1 MFDLKHFFNLL
12 NHYQKLIISI
22 IVISLALV
30 SIYLYLTP
38 NLYKAYTIIEVKDSK
53 SNIGENDIL
62 LSALT
67 GYQTNGVN
75 KDIEILKTFEVNRY
89 VLDKIDFT
97 IRYFIRDEYKKR
109 EFYKDAPIKIE
120 NLIIYD
126 KDIIDKN
133 IYLYPQENG
142 QYKLSISGDRNF
154 NYNEIIKTK
163 FFQMK
168 VINLALSK
176 KAIIF
181 TLNTDKKMVYDK
193 IITPNLHIK
202 KVSKNVPL
210 IKISYS
216 DNIPQRATDYVNTL
230 AESFLLNNIKGKSEQ
245 NSKIIKFISEELD
258 KTQKK
263 LKKAEK
269 DIELYQVSHKI
280 INPSTQANSIIDKLS
295 QIELKLANNQLRK
308 KLIEDIVDFTKSNSN
323 LNAISPLLK
332 ALDDKP
338 TLQLINM
345 LQDNEIKAQELSNE
359 YTIKHPKMIEIMS
372 KIRDIKRK
380 IISNIKNIEIAIN
393 QENRN
398 IYSYKLKYEQELK
411 SLPKKEKHLVN
422 MKRDY
427 EVNSKIYNYLLEK
440 KSENEIIKVAILS
453 DYKIIEKAYLPQQP
467 FTPKKAT
474 YLIVASVSGILLS
487 IFLILTIDKFNTKII
502 SRYDINS
509 KSDLK
514 IYDTLPYIE
523 NIRDIEVFKNNK
535 SPFSVNLK
543 KIVNKLEFLSKK
555 NGSTTILTLSM
566 VKNEGKSLIS
576 INLGATLQLM
586 QYKIVIIDFNIFNPK
601 LSKFFNLKENI
612 GLGTYLSGGHK
623 IYEIIQHTNYKNL
636 DIITLGLTPKNPSK
650 LILSDRLPLILD
662 ELNDMGYDYII
673 IDTTPIELVYNT
685 LYLTKY
691 SDINFI
697 IFRRKLSKKEY
708 VDEFDKIIE
717 EHQVKN
723 VAFLLNAYED

>member
-1 MFDLKHFFNLL
+1 MLTSKYLLNLL
-12 NHYQKLIISI
+12 KNYKKIIIYITLLTI
-22 IVISLALV
+22 IIA
-30 SIYLYLTP
+30 SIYLYFTP
-38 NLYKAYTIIEVKDSK
+38 YIYRAYTIIEVKDSK

-67 GYQTNGVN
+67 GYRTNGVN
-75 KDIEILKTFEVNRY
+75 KEIEILKTFEINRY

-97 IRYFIRDEYKKR
+97 IRYFIRDRYKKK
-109 EFYKDAPIKIE
+109 EFYKNSPIKIE
-120 NLIIYD
+120 NLVIYN
-126 KDIIDKN
+126 KDIFNKD

-142 QYKLSISGDRNF
+142 KYKLSIDRDKSFNF
-154 NYNEIIKTK
+154 NEDIKTTYFK
-163 FFQMK
+163 MRVK
-168 VINLALSK
+168 KLSLIK
-176 KAIIF
+176 KTIIF
-181 TLNTDKKMVYDK
+181 KINADKKMIYDK

-216 DNIPQRATDYVNTL
+216 DNIPQRATDYVNSL
-230 AESFLLNNIKGKSEQ
+230 AESFLLNSIKGKSEQ
-245 NSKIIKFISEELD
+245 NSKIIKFINEELD

-269 DIELYQVSHKI
+269 NIELYQISHKI
-280 INPSTQANSIIDKLS
+280 INPSTQANSIIDRLS
-295 QIELKLANNQLRK
+295 QIELKLADNQLKK
-308 KLIEDIVDFTKSNSN
+308 KLIKNIINFTKSNNN
-323 LNAISPLLK
+323 LDAISPLLK

-338 TLQLINM
+338 TLKLIDI
-345 LQDNEIKAQELSNE
+345 LQNNEIKAQELSNE
-359 YTIKHPKMIEIMS
+359 YTLKHPKIIEIMN
-372 KIRDIKRK
+372 KIRDIRKK

-393 QENRN
+393 QESRN
-398 IYSYKLKYEQELK
+398 LNSYKFKYEQELK

-453 DYKIIEKAYLPQQP
+453 DYNIIEKAYLPQQP
-467 FTPKKAT
+467 VTPKIAT
-474 YLIVASVSGILLS
+474 YLIVAFVSGILLS
-487 IFLILTIDKFNTKII
+487 IFIILTLNKFNSKII

-514 IYDTLPYIE
+514 IYTVLPYIT
-523 NIRDIEVFKNNK
+523 NRQDIEIFKNSN
-535 SPFSVNLK
+535 STFSINLK
-543 KIVNKLEFLSKK
+543 RLVNRLEFLSKK
-555 NGSTTILTLSM
+555 NSSTIILNLSM
-566 VKNEGKSLIS
+566 VNGEGKTSIS
-576 INLGATLQLM
+576 INLGAMLELM
-586 QYKIVIIDFNIFNPK
+586 QYRVVIIDFNILNPK
-601 LSKFFNLKENI
+601 LSKIFNLKENI

-650 LILSDRLPLILD
+650 LILSDRLPKLLD
-662 ELNDMGYDYII
+662 ELKIMGYDYII
-673 IDTTPIELVYNT
+673 IDTAPIELVYST
-685 LYLTKY
+685 LYLMEY

-697 IFRRKLSKKEY
+697 IFRAKLSKKEY
-708 VDEFDKIIE
+708 VDEFDKIIK